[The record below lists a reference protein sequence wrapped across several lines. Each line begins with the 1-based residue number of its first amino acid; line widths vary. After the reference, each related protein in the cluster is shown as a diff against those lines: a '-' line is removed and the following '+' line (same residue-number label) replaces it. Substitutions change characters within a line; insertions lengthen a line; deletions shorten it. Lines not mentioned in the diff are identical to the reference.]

1 MKFKF
6 ISLLIILSILII
18 FFIIKRK
25 HAFKDACFCTEI
37 LSSENF
43 IKQKDKMPSV
53 RRCLNFYKNFENA
66 HRDCVKSIQIN
77 PTITK
82 KDSLKSI

>member
-6 ISLLIILSILII
+6 ISVLIILSLLII

-37 LSSENF
+37 LSNENL

-53 RRCLNFYKNFENA
+53 RRCLNLYENFENA

-77 PTITK
+77 PPITK